1 MTELWEELSTMV
13 WNIVHRPRIADI
25 LDILIVAFLIYQL
38 LKYTRQTRVSQVAK
52 GIVVLLLAS
61 WLSELFGMRTLNA
74 LLKWVIS
81 AGPVVLIVVFQPEIR
96 RMLEGIGN
104 SSLFER
110 VKTDDKEIEVAL
122 LVSELTQA
130 LLNMAKR
137 RVGALIVIEH
147 RTRLTEIINTGTR
160 VDGIISQPLIENIFE
175 PNTPLHD
182 GAVIIR
188 GDRVVAAACLLSL
201 SEGTG
206 ISRELG
212 TRHRAGLGMSESTD
226 ATVFIVSEETGII
239 SMARGGKL
247 TRHLDARSIGQ
258 ILHEMYDATA
268 QDPQTPSLMNFFRRR
283 QRHDERPDQED

>member
-1 MTELWEELSTMV
+1 MTELWDELSNMV
-13 WNIVHRPRIADI
+13 WNILHRPRIADI

-61 WLSELFGMRTLNA
+61 WLSELFGMRTLST

-104 SSLFER
+104 SSLFDR

-122 LVSELTQA
+122 IVTEMTRA

-137 RVGALIVIEH
+137 RVGALIVIER

-160 VDGIISQPLIENIFE
+160 VDGLISQPLIENIFE

-182 GAVIIR
+182 GAVIVR
-188 GDRVVAAACLLSL
+188 GDRVVAAACLLNL

-206 ISRELG
+206 ISRDLG
-212 TRHRAGLGMSESTD
+212 TRHRAGLGISETTD
-226 ATVFIVSEETGII
+226 STVFIVSEETGIV

-247 TRHLDARSIGQ
+247 TRHLDARSIEL
-258 ILHEMYDATA
+258 ILHELYDAGPSE
-268 QDPQTPSLMNFFRRR
+268 PQAPSLMNFFKRR
-283 QRHDERPDQED
+283 QRHDERSDQEE

>member
-283 QRHDERPDQED
+283 QRHDERPNQED

>member
-182 GAVIIR
+182 GAVISR
-188 GDRVVAAACLLSL
+188 GARGVAAACLLSL

>member
-1 MTELWEELSTMV
+1 MV
-13 WNIVHRPRIADI
+13 WNILHRPRIADI

-61 WLSELFGMRTLNA
+61 WLSELFGMRTLST

-104 SSLFER
+104 SSLFDR
-110 VKTDDKEIEVAL
+110 VKTDDREIEVAL
-122 LVSELTQA
+122 IVTEMTRA

-137 RVGALIVIEH
+137 RVGALIVIER

-160 VDGIISQPLIENIFE
+160 VDGLISQPLIENIFE

-182 GAVIIR
+182 GAVIVR
-188 GDRVVAAACLLSL
+188 GDRVVAAACLLNL

-206 ISRELG
+206 ISRDLG
-212 TRHRAGLGMSESTD
+212 TRHRAGLGISETTD
-226 ATVFIVSEETGII
+226 STVFIVSEETGIV

-247 TRHLDARSIGQ
+247 TRHLDARSIEL
-258 ILHEMYDATA
+258 ILHELYDAGPSE
-268 QDPQTPSLMNFFRRR
+268 PQAPSLMNFFKRR
-283 QRHDERPDQED
+283 QRHDERSDQEE

>member
-239 SMARGGKL
+239 SMARRGKL

>member
-160 VDGIISQPLIENIFE
+160 VDGIISQPLIEKIFE
-175 PNTPLHD
+175 PNPPLHE
-182 GAVIIR
+182 GAVIFG
-188 GDRVVAAACLLSL
+188 GDGVVAAACLLSL

-239 SMARGGKL
+239 SMARRGKL

>member
-1 MTELWEELSTMV
+1 MTELWDELSNMV
-13 WNIVHRPRIADI
+13 WNILHRPRIADI

-61 WLSELFGMRTLNA
+61 WLSELFGMRTLST

-104 SSLFER
+104 SSLFDR
-110 VKTDDKEIEVAL
+110 VKTDDREIEVAL
-122 LVSELTQA
+122 IVTEMTRA

-137 RVGALIVIEH
+137 RVGALIVIER
-147 RTRLTEIINTGTR
+147 RTRLTEIINTGTQ
-160 VDGIISQPLIENIFE
+160 VDGLISQPLIENIFE

-182 GAVIIR
+182 GAVIVR
-188 GDRVVAAACLLSL
+188 GDRVVAAACLLNL

-206 ISRELG
+206 ISRDLG
-212 TRHRAGLGMSESTD
+212 TRHRAGLGISETTD
-226 ATVFIVSEETGII
+226 AAVFIVS
-239 SMARGGKL
+239 GGDGH
-247 TRHLDARSIGQ
+247 R
-258 ILHEMYDATA
+258 LHGSAEA
-268 QDPQTPSLMNFFRRR
+268 S
-283 QRHDERPDQED
+283 

>member
-1 MTELWEELSTMV
+1 MV
-13 WNIVHRPRIADI
+13 WNILHRPRIADI

-61 WLSELFGMRTLNA
+61 WLSELFGMRTLST

-104 SSLFER
+104 SSLFDR

-122 LVSELTQA
+122 IVTEMTRA

-137 RVGALIVIEH
+137 RVGALIVIER

-160 VDGIISQPLIENIFE
+160 VDGLISQPLIENIFE

-182 GAVIIR
+182 GAVIVR
-188 GDRVVAAACLLSL
+188 GDRVVAAACLLNL

-206 ISRELG
+206 ISRDLG
-212 TRHRAGLGMSESTD
+212 TRHRAGLGISETTD
-226 ATVFIVSEETGII
+226 STVFIVSEETGIV

-247 TRHLDARSIGQ
+247 TRHLDARSIEL
-258 ILHEMYDATA
+258 ILHELYDAGPSE
-268 QDPQTPSLMNFFRRR
+268 PQAPSLMNFFKRR
-283 QRHDERPDQED
+283 QRHDERSDQEE

>member
-1 MTELWEELSTMV
+1 MTELWDELSNMV
-13 WNIVHRPRIADI
+13 WNILHRPRIADI

-61 WLSELFGMRTLNA
+61 WLSELFGMRTLST

-104 SSLFER
+104 SSLFDR
-110 VKTDDKEIEVAL
+110 VKTDDREIEVAL
-122 LVSELTQA
+122 IVTEMTRA

-137 RVGALIVIEH
+137 RVGALIVIER
-147 RTRLTEIINTGTR
+147 RTRLTEIINTGTQ
-160 VDGIISQPLIENIFE
+160 VDGLISQPLIENIFE

-182 GAVIIR
+182 GAVIVR
-188 GDRVVAAACLLSL
+188 GDRVVAAACLLNL

-206 ISRELG
+206 ISRDLG
-212 TRHRAGLGMSESTD
+212 TRHRAGLGISETTD
-226 ATVFIVSEETGII
+226 ATVFIVSEETGIV

-247 TRHLDARSIGQ
+247 TRHLDARSIEL
-258 ILHEMYDATA
+258 ILHELYDAGPSE
-268 QDPQTPSLMNFFRRR
+268 PQAPSLMNFFKRR
-283 QRHDERPDQED
+283 QRHDERSDQEE